1 MISIA
6 TRLLLGAG
14 LLLAAGPALAQAP
27 ADTAK
32 IRPLARNLFGT
43 MYGLGVST
51 VSPDDD
57 YYLPNDGIKFGSEV
71 AFTYTRFFS
80 KHEPTFGLRT
90 GIGFVGR
97 SGRYSFFGQDVR
109 RAESF
114 LTVPLE
120 VVTRHR
126 WQSHPRIY
134 STGSIGGYFSEL
146 ASRYTYTLDPGT
158 GKTQRSSASWLYATG
173 GFTVSTG
180 IGYQHQR
187 YGYRELGL
195 RISSDAFTPKSPD
208 AGQLPN
214 LRQGNITLYYSGS
227 IGF

>member
-1 MISIA
+1 MPLTA
-6 TRLLLGAG
+6 TRRLLWASLLLT
-14 LLLAAGPALAQAP
+14 AGPALAQAP
-27 ADTAK
+27 DTAK
-32 IRPLARNLFGT
+32 PKPLARNLFET
-43 MYGLGVST
+43 MIGLGVST

-80 KHEPTFGLRT
+80 KSEPAIGLRT

-97 SGRYSFFGQDVR
+97 SGRYTFLGQEVR

-120 VVTRHR
+120 LVTRHR

-134 STGSIGGYFSEL
+134 STGAVGGYFSEL
-146 ASRYTYTLDPGT
+146 LSRYTYTIDPNT
-158 GKTQRSSASWLYATG
+158 GKTQRSDSDWLYATG
-173 GFTVSTG
+173 GTTISFG
-180 IGYQHQR
+180 IGYQHPR
-187 YGYRELGL
+187 RSYRELGL
-195 RISSDAFTPKSPD
+195 RISTDLFKPRSPD

-214 LRQGNITLYYSGS
+214 LRQGNITLYYVSAL
-227 IGF
+227 GF